1 MTNIYPFLCSRPVLF
16 LRSRVVCLARSHTE
30 AILRI
35 YFFRVKCSVKVAD
48 DEDPRLVRNLF
59 YNRIN
64 FTLACIECTS
74 TICASKMVGADNIVR
89 IRDRWFE
96 WQGWYGRTK
105 GIRTQI
111 RERTYTYMYMYLCR
125 LDGAIFALR
134 TPYFL
139 SSDAFLSSSTLSLF
153 SFLSAPS
160 SRYSS
165 R

>member
-1 MTNIYPFLCSRPVLF
+1 MTNIHPLLCSRPVLF
-16 LRSRVVCLARSHTE
+16 LRSRVVCLARSHAE

-59 YNRIN
+59 CNRIN
-64 FTLACIECTS
+64 FTLACIECT
-74 TICASKMVGADNIVR
+74 ICASKMVGADNMVR
-89 IRDRWFE
+89 IRDRWLS
-96 WQGWYGRTK
+96 GRDGMAGQK
-105 GIRTQI
+105 VFGHRYAKVHIH
-111 RERTYTYMYMYLCR
+111 MYMYLCR

-139 SSDAFLSSSTLSLF
+139 SSDAFLSSSMLSLF

-160 SRYSS
+160 SRYFS
-165 R
+165 